1 VGGIFTSYNGTNSNR
16 IIRLNNDGSIDTSF
30 DVGSGFNNVVN
41 SIAIATDGS
50 GDIYAGG
57 FFTTYRGNA
66 RNNIARINSN
76 GSNDGSFDVGLGFDS
91 TVFSIA
97 MATDGSGDIYV
108 GGFFTTYRA
117 NSRNQI
123 ARIHSDGSND
133 GNFNVGA
140 GFNGGV
146 RSIAITTDGSG
157 DIFAG
162 GGFNSYD
169 GTDVGY
175 FARLD
180 SVGRLR

>member
-1 VGGIFTSYNGTNSNR
+1 MGGIFTSYNGTNSNR

-41 SIAIATDGS
+41 SIAI
-50 GDIYAGG
+50 
-57 FFTTYRGNA
+57 
-66 RNNIARINSN
+66 
-76 GSNDGSFDVGLGFDS
+76 
-91 TVFSIA
+91 
-97 MATDGSGDIYV
+97 ATDGSGDIYV

-162 GGFNSYD
+162 GVFILMTERMLVILPVWIQLAD
-169 GTDVGY
+169 
-175 FARLD
+175 
-180 SVGRLR
+180 